1 MEARFAKSA
10 YWNFLIWGV
19 CSSLGITVST
29 LVDAILVG
37 NFVGSDGLAVANLAT
52 PVFLAYSLI
61 GLTVGVGAN
70 VLIGR
75 RLGASDVADANRIF
89 NAQVLTGAVVGLVCL
104 VMAGLFR
111 ESLYRFLGARDALL
125 PLAEQYLT
133 VVFFSAPVFV
143 LYHMISVS
151 VRTDGDPRLAA
162 IASAVVIVTNL
173 SLDLLFMKGF
183 GWGIVGASA
192 SLCIAESLGLVILL
206 LHFCKQ
212 HALLRFR
219 LSIPR
224 PADVKSFVVNGF
236 GVGSAFIFQ
245 AVVMLVFNKLL
256 LLGGGADGVMHV
268 AIFGV
273 IYTISMIPF
282 AVFDGAGSAISTV
295 VSIFAG
301 EMDGKSMMTVLRQGV
316 KIVSLSGALMAVGFL
331 LRAEDLV
338 RFFGLT
344 DPAALATASLALRIF
359 SVSVL
364 FTGINTVV
372 TAFWQ
377 AIGRARLACVMSV
390 TRNFVLMLALGF
402 ALISQYQIIGLSATY
417 VWGEILCLAGVLLVR
432 LSKSS
437 GAYVAK
443 KYRPVSRIYEK
454 YYPIQTESITQ
465 VSADLEGLC
474 EDWEVPPKQAFF
486 INLTVEEL
494 ILNILKFGLKDADQQ
509 HYLAIKLLENG
520 GEYIIRIRD
529 NVSTY
534 NPFDP
539 DSDAGDAID
548 AAVIKMI
555 TEKTKYC
562 DYQRKLIFN
571 YLYLIV

>member
-1 MEARFAKSA
+1 MEAKFAKSA

-52 PVFLAYSLI
+52 PVFLAYSLF
-61 GLTVGVGAN
+61 GLTIGVGAN

-75 RLGASDVADANRIF
+75 RLGASDVEDANRVF
-89 NAQVLTGAVVGLVCL
+89 NAQVLTGVVVGLACL
-104 VMAGLFR
+104 VLAGLFR
-111 ESLYRFLGARDALL
+111 DGLCRFLGAGDALL
-125 PLAEQYLT
+125 PLAKQYLT
-133 VVFFSAPVFV
+133 VVFYSAPVFV

-151 VRTDGDPRLAA
+151 VRTDGDPKLAA
-162 IASAVVIVTNL
+162 AASAAVIVTNL
-173 SLDLLFMKGF
+173 SLDLLFMMRL
-183 GWGIVGASA
+183 GWGLVGASA
-192 SLCIAESLGLVILL
+192 SLCIAEAMGLVILL
-206 LHFCKQ
+206 THFFKK

-219 LSIPR
+219 PCLPKL
-224 PADVKSFVVNGF
+224 ADIRSFVVNGF
-236 GVGSAFIFQ
+236 GMGSAFIFQ
-245 AVVMLVFNKLL
+245 AIIMLAFNTLL
-256 LLGGGADGVMHV
+256 LAGGGADGVMHV

-273 IYTISMIPF
+273 IYTMSMIPF

-301 EMDGKSMMTVLRQGV
+301 ELDGESMMTVLRQGV
-316 KIVSLSGALMAVGFL
+316 KIVCLSGAGIALFFL
-331 LRAEDLV
+331 IGAEGLV

-344 DPAALATASLALRIF
+344 DPAALTTAALAVRVF
-359 SVSVL
+359 SASIL

-377 AIGRARLACVMSV
+377 AIGRSRLAGVMSV
-390 TRNFVLMLALGF
+390 MRNFVLMLALGF
-402 ALISQYQIIGLSATY
+402 ALISRYQIIGLSVTY
-417 VWGEILCLAGVLLVR
+417 VCGETLCLAGILLV
-432 LSKSS
+432 LFFKSS
-437 GAYVAK
+437 RAYVAE
-443 KYRPVSRIYEK
+443 KYRPVSRVYEK
-454 YYPIQTESITQ
+454 YYTIQTQSITQ
-465 VSADLEGLC
+465 VSADLERLC
-474 EDWEVPPKQAFF
+474 GEWEIPPKQAFF
-486 INLTVEEL
+486 INLIVEEL
-494 ILNILKFGLKDADQQ
+494 ILNIIKFGLKDADQK

-534 NPFDP
+534 NPFDTSG
-539 DSDAGDAID
+539 DTGDAID

-562 DYQRKLIFN
+562 DYQRKLVFN
-571 YLYLIV
+571 YLYLII